1 MHLPTLLLLS
11 LPLLA
16 LTSPF
21 SRNVTNHTTGPH
33 RPFPRPPSPIVHE
46 LSNSTL
52 LNKTPE
58 SIPPEQEV
66 LREENYLKR
75 IVDLQQLRIRR
86 GTQEKIIAFLMS
98 GTLKRD
104 IGEREGAEE
113 AAGWNGTEVV
123 ESET

>member
-33 RPFPRPPSPIVHE
+33 RPFPRPLSPTITSFH
-46 LSNSTL
+46 NSTL
-52 LNKTPE
+52 LNTTPE
-58 SIPPEQEV
+58 CIPPEQEV

-75 IVDLQQLRIRR
+75 IVDLQQLRVRR

-98 GTLKRD
+98 GSLKRD
-104 IGEREGAEE
+104 IGEGEGAEE
-113 AAGWNGTEVV
+113 VAGWNGTEVV

>member
-21 SRNVTNHTTGPH
+21 SRNITNHTTGPH
-33 RPFPRPPSPIVHE
+33 RPFPRPLSPTTI
-46 LSNSTL
+46 SFQSSTL
-52 LNKTPE
+52 LNTTPE

-86 GTQEKIIAFLMS
+86 GTQEKIIAFLTG
-98 GTLKRD
+98 GTVERD
-104 IGEREGAEE
+104 IREREGAEE
-113 AAGWNGTEVV
+113 ATGWNETEVV